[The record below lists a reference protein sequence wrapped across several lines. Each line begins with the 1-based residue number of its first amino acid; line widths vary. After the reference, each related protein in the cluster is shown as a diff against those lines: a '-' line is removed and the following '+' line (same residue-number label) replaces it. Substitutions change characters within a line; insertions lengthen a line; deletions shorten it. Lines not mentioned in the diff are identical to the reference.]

1 MSFPG
6 PNQPPSNGGGNKPNG
21 GNNPF
26 TNPFSRNNDG
36 KNGSSGANG
45 NKSNG
50 PRPFWQS
57 PWLWALSTP
66 GRCAFWMSVAAPGAG
81 WPVSTAA

>member
-36 KNGSSGANG
+36 KNGGRGATG

-50 PRPFWQS
+50 HRPVWQ
-57 PWLWALSTP
+57 
-66 GRCAFWMSVAAPGAG
+66 
-81 WPVSTAA
+81 